1 MTQAFRALEVV
12 PLGREGHV
20 AFMEPTAKRVRVTFG
35 GETIADSASV
45 LVMQET
51 KHQPVYYF
59 PMSDVRMDLM
69 EPTDHS
75 TY

>member
-1 MTQAFRALEVV
+1 MTQAFRALEAE

-20 AFMEPTAKRVRVTFG
+20 AFMEPTPKRVRVTFG
-35 GETIADSASV
+35 GETIADSARV

-69 EPTDHS
+69 EPTDQS